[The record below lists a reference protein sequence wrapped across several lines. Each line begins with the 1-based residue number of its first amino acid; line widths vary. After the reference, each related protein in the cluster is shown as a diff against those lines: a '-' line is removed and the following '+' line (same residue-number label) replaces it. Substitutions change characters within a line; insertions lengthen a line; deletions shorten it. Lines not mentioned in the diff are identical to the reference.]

1 MNQANTPHIETTL
14 RTDDNQDDKAVL
26 VRDEHGNVVM
36 RIEPPPGIFDED
48 NENNGDNGGNERNE
62 REVGSSSSRSS
73 QRGGND
79 DPTQAVLEM
88 AIATRREALQPKYR
102 GLDHL
107 ERKLRIRHVFR
118 DFALGNPVLFDK
130 CCDPSFP
137 LHMLTVMLDKL
148 KSVKNREM
156 TPDQATDS
164 TIDELNVKYVNP
176 VVDRLEEQ
184 RRANQ

>member
-1 MNQANTPHIETTL
+1 MSETNTPHIETTF

-26 VRDEHGNVVM
+26 VKDENGNVVM

-48 NENNGDNGGNERNE
+48 NDGNGNDNER
-62 REVGSSSSRSS
+62 VGSSSSSRACL
-73 QRGGND
+73 QGREE

-102 GLDHL
+102 GLDHM
-107 ERKLRIRHVFR
+107 ERKLRIRRVFR

-148 KSVKNREM
+148 KSVKNEEM

-164 TIDELNVKYVNP
+164 TIDELNTKYVNP

-184 RRANQ
+184 RRGTS